1 MVENESFRS
10 YLRYVMMAAEVLDRR
25 PLLIEM
31 RRIRTELEPKLAA
44 SGQGQHGGWT
54 VISTTYTVINEG

>member
-1 MVENESFRS
+1 
-10 YLRYVMMAAEVLDRR
+10 MMAAKVLDRR

-31 RRIRTELEPKLAA
+31 RRIRTELEPELAA